1 MAIVV
6 SIDSP
11 SEPNRADVFV
21 KLLTNKT
28 DINFLGR
35 RRAAVILSVALV
47 VLSIGSLATRGLN
60 FGIDFTGGL
69 LIEVGYEGTA
79 DLEGIRDQLSGDGF
93 ADAQVQNFGTASDV
107 LIRMLPRPDVNTA
120 KLGEQVIKVL
130 KAGDASVDLRRIEFV
145 GPQVGEE
152 LTERGGTAMIFAL
165 LMILAYIIFRFHWKF
180 AVGSVVALLHDVF
193 IVLGIFSILQLPFDL
208 SVLAAILAVI
218 GYSLNDTIV
227 VFDRIRE
234 NFRHIRRGSSE
245 AIMNTSINQMLGRTV
260 ITSLTTLLVLFALF
274 FLGGEAVRGFSTAL
288 IIGIVVG
295 TYSSIYTASTMALA
309 LDVAPA
315 DLLPLKE
322 IEDPDGLP

>member
-1 MAIVV
+1 M
-6 SIDSP
+6 
-11 SEPNRADVFV
+11 

-28 DINFLGR
+28 DIDFLGR
-35 RRAAVILSVALV
+35 RRAAVILSVILI
-47 VLSIGSLATRGLN
+47 VLSIVSLATRGLN

-69 LIEVGYEGTA
+69 LIEVGYDGTA
-79 DLEGIRDQLSGDGF
+79 DLEGIRDQLAGDGF
-93 ADAQVQNFGTASDV
+93 DDAQVQNFGTASDV

-120 KLGEQVIKVL
+120 MLGEQVLKVL
-130 KAGDASVDLRRIEFV
+130 KAEDASVDMRRIEFV

-165 LMILAYIIFRFHWKF
+165 VLILAYIIFRFHWKF

-193 IVLGIFSILQLPFDL
+193 IVLGVFSILQLPFDL

-245 AIMNTSINQMLGRTV
+245 SIMNTSINQMLGRTV
-260 ITSLTTLLVLFALF
+260 ITSLTTLLVLFSLF